1 MMPMAEPRDMTAAI
15 IELECVLALHLN
27 DCEAKKIE
35 THNIAGDCWQYIPL
49 SPRRTSCGER
59 APYY

>member
-1 MMPMAEPRDMTAAI
+1 MTAAI